1 MISLYDKLIDNL
13 SHYAVPYEDHPQ
25 QSTRD
30 FEYDHPLTGI
40 ENDRIVNIDNSS
52 FNIDTI
58 EDLSFDEI
66 QKIHDKLAIASP
78 LTTMREYDEESQ
90 QELFTYYKGKKN
102 QYIVYIWYVWYCT
115 YLRHCVRFCYSTWV
129 Q

>member
-52 FNIDTI
+52 SAVGSNSVVQNKSNPTLSKHITSVNIFNIK
-58 EDLSFDEI
+58 SNGY
-66 QKIHDKLAIASP
+66 
-78 LTTMREYDEESQ
+78 M
-90 QELFTYYKGKKN
+90 
-102 QYIVYIWYVWYCT
+102 
-115 YLRHCVRFCYSTWV
+115 
-129 Q
+129 

>member
-78 LTTMREYDEESQ
+78 LTTMREYDDNNPPV
-90 QELFTYYKGKKN
+90 FKN
-102 QYIVYIWYVWYCT
+102 
-115 YLRHCVRFCYSTWV
+115 
-129 Q
+129 